1 MKREKILHTLKDF
14 KENNTD
20 KYGILTLGIFG
31 SYARGEAKSDSDLD
45 IVVEISNV
53 DMFLLVHMKDDLEKI
68 FNTKIDIVVRKGERR
83 GSYYELIWYANFM
96 PTLK

>member
-1 MKREKILHTLKDF
+1 MKKEHVMYLLKEF
-14 KENNTD
+14 KKMNTD
-20 KYGILTLGIFG
+20 KYGIITLGMFG

-68 FNTKIDIVVRKGERR
+68 FNTKIDIVRYRKRMNK
-83 GSYYELIWYANFM
+83 Y
-96 PTLK
+96 LKRHIDEEAVYV

>member
-83 GSYYELIWYANFM
+83 GSYYELI
-96 PTLK
+96 